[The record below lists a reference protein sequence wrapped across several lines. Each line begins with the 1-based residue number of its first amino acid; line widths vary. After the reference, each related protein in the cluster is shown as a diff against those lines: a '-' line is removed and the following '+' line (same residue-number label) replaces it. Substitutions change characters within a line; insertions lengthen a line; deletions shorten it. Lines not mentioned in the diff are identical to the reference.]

1 MKDKMKEKKE
11 TPLSIAITILTVII
25 VIVVFTCMIISFR
38 SAYTARV
45 DACIDLGYSGIG
57 NSGSMSI
64 YGSCADSD
72 DNLHFEKWTCEQK
85 FIIASC
91 AAKDIKQGDV
101 VGELK

>member
-1 MKDKMKEKKE
+1 MKEEKE
-11 TPLSIAITILTVII
+11 TLLSITIPILVAIIT
-25 VIVVFTCMIISFR
+25 IVVFICLIISLY
-38 SAYTARV
+38 SAGTARV
-45 DACIDLGYSGIG
+45 DACIDLGYSDIG

-72 DNLHFEKWTCEQK
+72 DNLHYVKWVCEHK

-91 AAKDIKQGDV
+91 VAKDIKQGDV